1 MGKHLKQLEKEL
13 LEAQIKLESIQ
24 LDINQEVSRLYYK
37 EHPPLEA
44 TVGPKGPK
52 ATGIEKTFTKN
63 LWSNT
68 PKKMKYSSTF
78 NALTGIEKRFQEDM
92 IDEMDSQY

>member
-1 MGKHLKQLEKEL
+1 MSKYLKQLEKEL

-24 LDINQEVSRLYYK
+24 LDIDQEVSRLYYK
-37 EHPPLEA
+37 EHPPLIE
-44 TVGPKGPK
+44 TVLPKGPK
-52 ATGIEKTFTKN
+52 ATGIDKTFTKN

-78 NALTGIEKRFQEDM
+78 NALTGLATKTPEQV
-92 IDEMDSQY
+92 